1 MALTLYRLCAA
12 FVLIG
17 CLAAPV
23 AATAK
28 DSEGNRSMDFR
39 DFTIIDVSGVYKL
52 DVVVGEEFSFKLAG
66 EEALLDRADV
76 QVVGRTLKLRT
87 KKGSRG
93 GESRVRQEAVRAII
107 RMPELEG
114 LRVSGVASGSVKG
127 IDSAVCDLS
136 ISGVGHIDLSGV
148 CGSLTA
154 ELSGVGDLKAGG
166 LRCRSVDV
174 NVSGVGSAW
183 VFASEEIDATVSG
196 VGKLR
201 VSGDPPKVN
210 KRFSG
215 FLSSIVMD

>member
-1 MALTLYRLCAA
+1 MALTVSRLCAVVA
-12 FVLIG
+12 LLG
-17 CLAAPV
+17 CAAAPV

-28 DSEGNRSMDFR
+28 DNEASRALDLR
-39 DFTIIDVSGVYKL
+39 DFTVVDVSGVYKL
-52 DVVVGEEFSFKLAG
+52 EVVVGEEYSFRLAG
-66 EEALLDRADV
+66 EEAQIERADV

-87 KKGSRG
+87 KKGPRG
-93 GESRVRQEAVRAII
+93 AESRVRQEAVRAII

-114 LRVSGVASGSVKG
+114 LRVSGVASGWVKG
-127 IDSAVCDLS
+127 IDSDVCNLS